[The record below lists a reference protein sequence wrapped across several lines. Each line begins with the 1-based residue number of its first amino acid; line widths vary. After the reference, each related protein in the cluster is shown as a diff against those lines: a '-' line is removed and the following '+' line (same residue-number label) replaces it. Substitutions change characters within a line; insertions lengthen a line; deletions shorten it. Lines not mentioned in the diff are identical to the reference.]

1 MQPSKLERKSGNNS
15 VRAEI
20 VTTYEQLLH
29 TYAVRAIA
37 FMEDTDLAASQTF
50 DGNDFQSTHIIVY
63 SGDEP
68 IGTMRI
74 RWFSDFAKME
84 RTGFRKEYRN
94 IDNIRLICKFAFE
107 HIARKGYSKAYTHA
121 KPVYARLWR
130 KMVGFKE
137 TGRDPMIFKGHEEPY
152 IELVY
157 ELTVPVNAITA
168 ATDPNTLFRIEGL
181 WDSATLH
188 EA

>member
-1 MQPSKLERKSGNNS
+1 MQSSKLEHQSGSNS

-20 VTTYEQLLH
+20 VQNYEQLLH

-37 FMEDTDLAASQTF
+37 FMEDTGLAASQTF
-50 DGNDFQSTHIIVY
+50 DGNDFQATHIIVY
-63 SGDEP
+63 NGDEP

-74 RWFSDFAKME
+74 RWFNGFAKME

-94 IDNIRLICKFAFE
+94 INNIRLICSFAFE
-107 HIARKGYSKAYTHA
+107 HIAR

-130 KMVGFKE
+130 KMIGFKE

-157 ELTVPVNAITA
+157 ELSVPENAITPV
-168 ATDPNTLFRIEGL
+168 TDPNTLFRIEGR
-181 WDSATLH
+181 WDVPTMY
-188 EA
+188 EE